1 MTRCC
6 ISRQGARLLGHLGG
20 SPRDW
25 QCTIKINIIKRLCD
39 KNAVAA
45 PQAGLETLPMAS
57 QPYPYPTPP
66 GQGKRFHHPSVRTE
80 RRQPRKR
87 YGTVI
92 KPRKRPSDGIRRVPF
107 CGAPAAC
114 RTIPLRLQTRR
125 HPGRRGGGLLDL
137 FQSFER
143 VQYHLLSALAR
154 RSGLKRRLPGDPFQ
168 APDGFPLHLHTSHK
182 KRQVLIIK

>member
-1 MTRCC
+1 M
-6 ISRQGARLLGHLGG
+6 RQN
-20 SPRDW
+20 
-25 QCTIKINIIKRLCD
+25 T
-39 KNAVAA
+39 VAA

-57 QPYPYPTPP
+57 QPYPYPPPP

-80 RRQPRKR
+80 RRSEKIRNRHKTSEASLKWHTTGSFLRGSCRMPDNSTPAPDAAAPR
-87 YGTVI
+87 
-92 KPRKRPSDGIRRVPF
+92 
-107 CGAPAAC
+107 PA
-114 RTIPLRLQTRR
+114 R
-125 HPGRRGGGLLDL
+125 GGLLDL

-168 APDGFPLHLHTSHK
+168 AQDGFPVHLHTSHK